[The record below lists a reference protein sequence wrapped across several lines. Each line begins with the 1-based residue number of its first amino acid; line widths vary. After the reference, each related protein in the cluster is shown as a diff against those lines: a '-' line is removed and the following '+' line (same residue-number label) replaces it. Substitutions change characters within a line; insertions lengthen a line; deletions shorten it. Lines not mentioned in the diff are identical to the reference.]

1 MIEIRQENKNDYEE
15 IYSVVKT
22 AFETAE
28 HSDGNE
34 QDLVVALRNSDSFIP
49 ELSLVAIKDDKIVGY
64 ILFTKIEIGNCEELA
79 LATLAVLPEYQKQGI
94 GSKLV
99 QQGHK
104 IAKELG
110 YHYSIVLGSET
121 YYPKF
126 GYVPAIQYGIK
137 APFEV
142 SNENFMAIKLNYTDI
157 EINGVIVDEYYKE
170 RYDENSIFTLQ
181 STSKSITSAILGIAI
196 DKGYIENVN
205 IPISNY
211 FPQIQESNSTY
222 LKEITI

>member
-1 MIEIRQENKNDYEE
+1 MVEIRQENKNDYEE
-15 IYSVVKT
+15 IYNVVKT

-49 ELSLVAIKDDKIVGY
+49 ELSLVAKKDNKIVGH
-64 ILFTKIEIGNCEELA
+64 ILFTKVKIGNHEELA
-79 LATLAVLPEYQKQGI
+79 LAPLAVLPEYQKQGI
-94 GSKLV
+94 GSKLI

-126 GYVPAIQYGIK
+126 GYIPAIQYGIK

-142 SNENFMAIKLNYTDI
+142 SNENFMAIKLNDTDA
-157 EINGVIVDEYYKE
+157 EIKGTVQYAKE
-170 RYDENSIFTLQ
+170 F
-181 STSKSITSAILGIAI
+181 GI
-196 DKGYIENVN
+196 
-205 IPISNY
+205 
-211 FPQIQESNSTY
+211 
-222 LKEITI
+222 

>member
-1 MIEIRQENKNDYEE
+1 MVEIRQENKNDYEE
-15 IYSVVKT
+15 IYDVVKT

-49 ELSLVAIKDDKIVGY
+49 ELSLVAIKDNKIVGH
-64 ILFTKIEIGNCEELA
+64 ILFTKIKIGNHEELA
-79 LATLAVLPEYQKQGI
+79 LAPLAVLPEYQKQGI
-94 GSKLV
+94 GSKLI

-142 SNENFMAIKLNYTDI
+142 SNENFMAIKLNDTDA
-157 EINGVIVDEYYKE
+157 EIKGTVKYEKE
-170 RYDENSIFTLQ
+170 F
-181 STSKSITSAILGIAI
+181 GI
-196 DKGYIENVN
+196 
-205 IPISNY
+205 
-211 FPQIQESNSTY
+211 
-222 LKEITI
+222 

>member
-1 MIEIRQENKNDYEE
+1 MVEIRQENKNDYEE
-15 IYSVVKT
+15 IYNVVKT

-49 ELSLVAIKDDKIVGY
+49 ELSLVAIKDNKIVGH
-64 ILFTKIEIGNCEELA
+64 ILFTKIKIGNHEELA
-79 LATLAVLPEYQKQGI
+79 LAPLAVLPEYQKQGI
-94 GSKLV
+94 GSKLI

-142 SNENFMAIKLNYTDI
+142 SNENFMAIKLNDTDA
-157 EINGVIVDEYYKE
+157 EIKGTVQYAKE
-170 RYDENSIFTLQ
+170 F
-181 STSKSITSAILGIAI
+181 GI
-196 DKGYIENVN
+196 
-205 IPISNY
+205 
-211 FPQIQESNSTY
+211 
-222 LKEITI
+222 